1 MGTPAPGDKIL
12 IVRPCWLQLIL
23 SGEKTMDIRGSAL
36 RPGKYFLGFQKQ
48 ILAQAQLGKPVR
60 ILAADQWIA
69 LRPQHRVMLNSPPY
83 TRTYGLP
90 ILSVRALSP
99 IPFQHP
105 RGAIS
110 ILRFSKNEND

>member
-23 SGEKTMDIRGSAL
+23 SGEKMMDIRGSAL

-60 ILAADQWIA
+60 ILSAQWIA
-69 LRPQHRVMLNSPPY
+69 LRPQRRVMLNSPPHK
-83 TRTYGLP
+83 RTHGLP
-90 ILSVRALSP
+90 ILPVHAINEPRP
-99 IPFQHP
+99 ISAPP
-105 RGAIS
+105 RGNI
-110 ILRFSKNEND
+110 NC